1 MARRT
6 AARAFVATGLLLAF
20 AVPSGAAETLLPQ
33 IPDKDCAE
41 RVADPAG
48 DGHVNW
54 HPSGELDDPRG
65 SLDPL
70 DITGV
75 TVRVTATRVIAFMAL
90 KDIPTAMRPTDTAY
104 GYYMWFTYGAK
115 TARFQH
121 VLVNSNQSAIGP
133 GGFPTGSVG
142 TGTNG
147 GTNPLRGLGADV
159 DSTHD
164 VVYVYA
170 DRAALEEELGEPLP
184 PGAKLTAITGK
195 TVLFVGAGS
204 AAAGVTQR
212 PADATEVA
220 ADKAVYTIGADP
232 CFAPS
237 VVTTASTSAQY
248 GDPAQ
253 IVVGLTDVDEEPLVD
268 KRITVT
274 LPGEAP
280 RTATT
285 NEDGEA
291 FLSVP
296 ARTPGTFTVTYDGDE
311 TSGAGTGR
319 GTVAVRPEVVRF
331 AALKVVR
338 SGTARTVT
346 ATLTED
352 DPRPCVRL
360 PVDFYVNGRKVA
372 TVLTDSKGRA
382 VFKGATAGQKV
393 QARYAGATGRYA
405 AAKSATV
412 TV

>member
-1 MARRT
+1 MARRS

-20 AVPSGAAETLLPQ
+20 AVPSGAEPLLPQ
-33 IPDKDCAE
+33 VPEKDCAE
-41 RVADPAG
+41 RVADPTG

-54 HPSGELDDPRG
+54 HPAGELDDPRG

-121 VLVNSNQSAIGP
+121 VLVNSNQTAVGP

-142 TGTNG
+142 TGTTG

-220 ADKAVYTIGADP
+220 ADKAVYTVGQDP

-237 VVTTASTSAQY
+237 VVTASSASVQY
-248 GDPAQ
+248 GDPAE
-253 IVVGLTDVDEEPLVD
+253 VLVGLTDVDEEPLMEKLV
-268 KRITVT
+268 TVT

-291 FLSVP
+291 VLSIP
-296 ARTPGTFTVTYDGDE
+296 ARKAGTYAVTYAGDDY
-311 TSGAGTGR
+311 SGAGTGT

-331 AALKVVR
+331 AALKVVK

-352 DPRPCVRL
+352 DPRPSARQ

-372 TVLTDSKGRA
+372 RVLTDANGRA

-393 QARYAGATGRYA
+393 QARFAGAAGRYA
-405 AAKSATV
+405 AAKSAVV